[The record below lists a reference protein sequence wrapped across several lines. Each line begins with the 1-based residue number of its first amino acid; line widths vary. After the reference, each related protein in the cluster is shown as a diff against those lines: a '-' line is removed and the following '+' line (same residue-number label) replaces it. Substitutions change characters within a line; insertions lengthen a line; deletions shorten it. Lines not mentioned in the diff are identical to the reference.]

1 MRKKIFGRQDCVFT
15 EGKVT
20 RIGPKSTKNFAFQKN
35 RELADDAVTK
45 LPEGHQGSI
54 EPIKNPY
61 LSKKWVANA
70 ILEFLCWPRRRNFEA
85 QNTEGKSTKISMVD
99 SKVGFLDKTR
109 ISAKWTAPN
118 HV

>member
-1 MRKKIFGRQDCVFT
+1 MKKKSISTDFGAILRKKIFGRQDCVFT

-61 LSKKWVANA
+61 LS
-70 ILEFLCWPRRRNFEA
+70 I
-85 QNTEGKSTKISMVD
+85 
-99 SKVGFLDKTR
+99 
-109 ISAKWTAPN
+109 
-118 HV
+118 